1 MSVAA
6 PAIGRRDAL
15 DVVAVATMVG
25 LTFAWGLNGV
35 AAKISTAGFNP
46 VFISVARS
54 AIGAALVF
62 LWCRYRGIPLFERD
76 GTLWPGLLAGF
87 LFGAEFVL
95 IFTGLQYTT
104 VARSALMVNTMPF
117 WVLLGAHFLLGE
129 RMTLVKLGGLV
140 LAFSG
145 VVLVFS
151 DKLSLPGPSALAG
164 DLMSIAAGILWAA
177 TTLVI
182 RSTKLTNAS
191 AEKLLMYQL
200 VVSMVMALPLMPMAG
215 PTIRD
220 LTILATGALL
230 FQGIVIV
237 AFTYLLW
244 FWLVRHYPAAGLSSF
259 AFLTPAFGVLLGG
272 VLLDEPLSGRIFA
285 ALGFIAVGLVIVNRP
300 AARKGD

>member
-6 PAIGRRDAL
+6 PVLGRRDAL
-15 DVVAVATMVG
+15 DVAAVAIMIG
-25 LTFAWGLNGV
+25 LTFSWSLNSV

-54 AIGAALVF
+54 AIGAVLVF
-62 LWCRYRGIPLFERD
+62 LWCRYRRIPLFERD

-104 VARSALMVNTMPF
+104 VARSSLMVNTMPF

-129 RMTLVKLGGLV
+129 RMTLVKFGGLL

-151 DKLSLPGPSALAG
+151 DELSLPDPSAFAG
-164 DLMSIAAGILWAA
+164 DLMSIMAGVLWGA

-182 RSTKLTNAS
+182 R
-191 AEKLLMYQL
+191 
-200 VVSMVMALPLMPMAG
+200 
-215 PTIRD
+215 
-220 LTILATGALL
+220 
-230 FQGIVIV
+230 
-237 AFTYLLW
+237 
-244 FWLVRHYPAAGLSSF
+244 
-259 AFLTPAFGVLLGG
+259 
-272 VLLDEPLSGRIFA
+272 
-285 ALGFIAVGLVIVNRP
+285 
-300 AARKGD
+300 